1 MELVLWIVATFILVS
16 LVGFILSQGFV
27 AFKRNRARR
36 NG

>member
-1 MELVLWIVATFILVS
+1 MWVVGAFILVS